1 MFTLFFDFGNERII
15 IIVKG
20 KDVKFGSTAYGSRLA
35 GIEGLKL
42 NYEGAIK
49 EHPDLR
55 FDPDWKQKTIKRFNK
70 NIKSMKNEGEIVD
83 YVIKELKDIDQRGL
97 NDSSR
102 YNCNI
107 NCFTWIICIRLLCS
121 Y

>member
-1 MFTLFFDFGNERII
+1 MFTLLFDFGNERVI

-20 KDVKFGSTAYGSRLA
+20 NEVKFGSTAYGSKLA
-35 GIEGLKL
+35 GIEGLRL

-55 FDPDWKQKTIKRFNK
+55 FDPDWKQKTIDRFNK

-83 YVIKELKDIDQRGL
+83 YVIKELKDVGYRPLYKEKKGFRPQR
-97 NDSSR
+97 
-102 YNCNI
+102 I
-107 NCFTWIICIRLLCS
+107 K
-121 Y
+121 